1 MKKLLILIILLIIF
15 VSGCS
20 NENDNTNNNNNNYPN
35 HYVYYFVNDYDNN
48 TTDIFEVNVSSGK
61 ETKLITVDLGVS
73 MIKYDDNKL
82 YAIFNNRVGYIKNN
96 SIEYITTEDEYVAR
110 FDVKD
115 GFIYYGK
122 DNNNGSDNI
131 FEQLAMKDI
140 DGENEKIISSVGIS
154 QLVVDD
160 YIYYKPNS
168 GTDISKLVRY
178 NLDGSEK
185 TILFD
190 KSIGQIIK
198 NGDYIYYVN
207 YNDEGSVYKI
217 KYDGTNIV
225 KMIQGPINF
234 SNSRVNQV
242 DGYTNMSVIDDY
254 LYYIDSNEGHKLY
267 KTTGDT
273 RTIVID
279 ASIYEIYIEDEYIYC
294 KYSDY
299 NKPGVYLLDKTGK
312 ELKQITDKNIV
323 EYIVR

>member
-1 MKKLLILIILLIIF
+1 MKKLLILITALIIF

-20 NENDNTNNNNNNYPN
+20 NENDNTNNNGDNYPN

-48 TTDIFEVNVSSGK
+48 TTDIFEVNVSNGK

-73 MIKYDDNKL
+73 MLKYDDNKL

-96 SIEYITTEDEYVAR
+96 SIEYITDEDEYVVR

-115 GFIYYGK
+115 EYIYYGK

-140 DGENEKIISSVGIS
+140 NGENEIIISGVGIG
-154 QLVVDD
+154 QLIVDD

-190 KSIGQIIK
+190 TAIGQIIK
-198 NGDYIYYVN
+198 NGDYIYYVD
-207 YNDEGSVYKI
+207 YNDEGSIYKI

-234 SNSRVNQV
+234 SNSRVNQI
-242 DGYTNMSVIDDY
+242 DGYTNIGVINDY
-254 LYYIDSNEGHKLY
+254 LYYINSNDERKLY
-267 KTTGDT
+267 KTNGYTEA
-273 RTIVID
+273 IVIN
-279 ASIYEIYIEDEYIYC
+279 ASIYEIYVKDEYIYC

-299 NKPGVYLLDKTGK
+299 NKSGLYLLDKTGK
-312 ELKQITDKNIV
+312 ELKSITNKYIE